1 MGMDINKMLV
11 RRWTWQWLALLGLS
25 GMIFLVATLFMDLE
39 VDEPIPVFYDYPYSN
54 VALAKRGGL
63 DNKIALG
70 GDTLPHPTST
80 HLNHPLYQNN

>member
-1 MGMDINKMLV
+1 
-11 RRWTWQWLALLGLS
+11 
-25 GMIFLVATLFMDLE
+25 MDLE